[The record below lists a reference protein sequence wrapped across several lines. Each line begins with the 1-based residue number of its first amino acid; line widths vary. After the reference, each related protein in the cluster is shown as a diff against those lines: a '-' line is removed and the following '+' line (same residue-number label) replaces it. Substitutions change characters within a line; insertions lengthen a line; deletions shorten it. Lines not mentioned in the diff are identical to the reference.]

1 MPKLSFIVV
10 TKNGISL
17 LRPTLAALAFG
28 DEIIVI
34 DEFSSDGTPEFVRAV
49 PNARLIQREALLNE
63 NINHGLDVATGDW
76 VMIVDHDEVVTPELA
91 REIREKIESASPDV
105 AGYEVPSL
113 VYWCGRVVR
122 YGPQYDPHAKHPG
135 ERFRKRL
142 FRRGAARYACV
153 SIHEDIT
160 SSGRWERLEHHYDHF
175 TIVSIGQWFDKR
187 NFYSERDAK
196 LLDLRGYT
204 ERQAAVNM
212 LWKPLKTF
220 LVFFIKRRGYK
231 DGALGVATC
240 ACYAIS
246 SFMDEAK
253 KWERIA
259 KSDDPNALGR
269 DVEGARAVLP
279 SERHAQT
286 SV

>member
-1 MPKLSFIVV
+1 MPKLSFVVV

-34 DEFSSDGTPEFVRAV
+34 DEFSTDGTPEFVRAT

-63 NINHGLDVATGDW
+63 NINVGLEAATGDW

-91 REIREKIESASPDV
+91 REIRETIATAPADV
-105 AGYEVPSL
+105 QGYEVPSL
-113 VYWCGRVVR
+113 VYWCGRVLR
-122 YGPQYDPHAKHPG
+122 YGPQYDPHAKRPG

-153 SIHEDIT
+153 SLHEDLT
-160 SSGRWERLEHHYDHF
+160 TGGRWERLQHHYDHF
-175 TIVSIGQWFDKR
+175 TITSIAQWFDKR

-196 LLDLRGYT
+196 LADLRDYS
-204 ERQAAVNM
+204 ERKAAFNM

-220 LVFFIKRRGYK
+220 LVFYLKRRGFK
-231 DGALGVATC
+231 DGALGVVTC
-240 ACYAIS
+240 ACYAAS

-253 KWERIA
+253 KWERVA
-259 KSDDPNALGR
+259 TTPDAGGR
-269 DVEGARAVLP
+269 ARDAEGARAVLP
-279 SERHAQT
+279 SDRHAQT
-286 SV
+286 IA